1 MQTAPA
7 RKYFRIKERLLDLI
21 EGQDPGT
28 LIPTERTLAQ
38 RYETSRTTVRQAI
51 AELVAEGRLDRTQGR
66 GTYVAPPKITH
77 VRQLT
82 SFSEDARAQGREI
95 RSRIVAVERVAVSP
109 PAAEPLGVEPGS
121 RVHRVERVR
130 LLDAEPLAHEVA
142 LLPASLPGLRR
153 HLERLGS
160 LYMVLREV
168 YGIQI
173 AEVQDTVETAL
184 AGPDEVRLL
193 DIEMGTPLLVVHR
206 LAHDLSGR
214 PVELTRS
221 AFRGDRFRFVARHRA
236 GDAADPVRSRGRP
249 ASS

>member
-206 LAHDLSGR
+206 LAHDPAGAA
-214 PVELTRS
+214 VELTRS
-221 AFRGDRFRFVARHRA
+221 AFRGDRSRFVARHRT
-236 GDAADPVRSRGRP
+236 GVP
-249 ASS
+249 